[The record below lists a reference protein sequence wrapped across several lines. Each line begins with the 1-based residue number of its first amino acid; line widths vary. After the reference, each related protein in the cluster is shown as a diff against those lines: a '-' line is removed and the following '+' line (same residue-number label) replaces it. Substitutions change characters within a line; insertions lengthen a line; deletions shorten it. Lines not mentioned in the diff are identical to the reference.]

1 MSASVRI
8 VLGSIVEQEVD
19 VIVNS
24 ANTALVMGGGVAAA
38 ILAEAGSEVEEEA
51 VQRAPIEVGEV
62 VVTTA
67 GDLSAHHIVHVAVVG
82 EVPPDVE
89 ECTRNALEAAVELGA
104 RSVALPA
111 IGTGS
116 AGVSV
121 REAARGMC
129 SAIADHVA
137 GETTLEDIRI
147 VLWDEEYF
155 PVFRKE
161 LRRASPGG

>member
-1 MSASVRI
+1 MKASVRI
-8 VLGSIVEQEVD
+8 VLGSIVEQEAD

-38 ILAEAGSEVEEEA
+38 VLAEAGPEVEEEA
-51 VQRAPIEVGEV
+51 MRRAPVQVGEV
-62 VVTTA
+62 VVTGA
-67 GDLSAHHIVHVAVVG
+67 GNLNARHVVHVAVVG

-89 ECTRNALEAAVELGA
+89 ECTRNALEAAAELGA
-104 RSVALPA
+104 RSAALPA

-129 SAIADHVA
+129 SAIADHVTN
-137 GETTLEDIRI
+137 ETTLEDIRI
-147 VLWDEEYF
+147 VLWDDEYF
-155 PVFRKE
+155 PVFQKE
-161 LRRASPGG
+161 LRRAGLED